1 VNLRKGRIGSPGY
14 EKLRAIAK
22 VMGFPPEAWFEESV
36 SDVAWAGSPQGN
48 ALAGRVEHLFEVIRN
63 PKTG

>member
-22 VMGFPPEAWFEESV
+22 VMGFP
-36 SDVAWAGSPQGN
+36 QGN